1 MCDVVVATESS
12 IGYRWSLNSL
22 LTRQRCVSLS
32 HNLNTDTEAGLGL
45 GLRLVVL
52 AVYFYFI

>member
-22 LTRQRCVSLS
+22 LTEQQCVSLS
-32 HNLNTDTEAGLGL
+32 HTMDTDTGVGLGL

-52 AVYFYFI
+52 AVYLYSI

>member
-12 IGYRWSLNSL
+12 HPLATNSL
-22 LTRQRCVSLS
+22 LTRQCWVSLS
-32 HNLNTDTEAGLGL
+32 HNLYTDTGVGLGL

-52 AVYFYFI
+52 AVYL